1 MMGLPIRQKNIVD
14 PDLNQQQ
21 QQPPRRK
28 SRTCGRQRF
37 SLLSLSKSF
46 AQGIGPAELSVCNP
60 LPLSHS
66 LSLSLLI
73 EAISSRRFA
82 AEYPDGFSSIL
93 FVVVSSLV
101 VILLCFSHFN
111 LQRISSLFFLAQSRR
126 RANRKHLLLY
136 RRQSPAAAAA
146 ALSLSECAP
155 CFFLDEVNK
164 AKPF

>member
-66 LSLSLLI
+66 LSLLI
-73 EAISSRRFA
+73 EAISSRRFP

-146 ALSLSECAP
+146 LSPNVRLF
-155 CFFLDEVNK
+155 FFLDEVNK